1 MTHRLVFLVGEQ
13 APQLCARD
21 AEQLARELERVTVID
36 GDPLPGAKS
45 AAAVI
50 RSVVE
55 HSKDVVELED
65 RELRAVYG
73 VINMLDAPLPDDVR
87 SLRDAIARAFDI
99 PSS

>member
-13 APQLCARD
+13 APRLRAHD

-50 RSVVE
+50 RSTVE
-55 HSKDVVELED
+55 HGKDVVELED

-73 VINMLDAPLPDDVR
+73 VINILDAPLPDDLR
-87 SLRDAIARAFDI
+87 ALRDAIARAFDI